1 MDGGLTNPV
10 PVSLAREMGADF
22 IIAVNVIPDVLD
34 RAHQSIERSTKGARE
49 PNILHVLVQSI
60 HIGTYSLVRS
70 GLEKADV
77 VIEPDVAHIGAGD
90 YHHARECIKQG
101 ELAAQKA
108 MPEIKNRL
116 GA

>member
-1 MDGGLTNPV
+1 
-10 PVSLAREMGADF
+10 
-22 IIAVNVIPDVLD
+22 
-34 RAHQSIERSTKGARE
+34 E

-70 GLEKADV
+70 GLERADV
-77 VIEPDVAHIGAGD
+77 VIEPDVVHIGAGD